1 MLLHFL
7 MVRFLFAL
15 YWEYCQKDNVL
26 ILTKENF
33 EEDNLR
39 KKLLAPIGAKCAK
52 GGKELG

>member
-15 YWEYCQKDNVL
+15 YWEYWLKDNVL

-33 EEDNLR
+33 EENNLR
-39 KKLLAPIGAKCAK
+39 KKLLAPIGAQCAK